1 MNPSHRSVV
10 GSVASEGGLCHPSP
24 CHNGGSCESH
34 DGVFTCYCPQ
44 GFAGS
49 LCQHDLTKSRYVRP
63 DRVNKLPNCRK
74 IELNQDPFMGNWPIE
89 THSCNVLAKS
99 PQIALIQLNFSN
111 IFDFNEKAISFCAI

>member
-49 LCQHDLTKSRYVRP
+49 LCQHDLTKSR
-63 DRVNKLPNCRK
+63 DRIPRF
-74 IELNQDPFMGNWPIE
+74 ELNMSYMIVTF
-89 THSCNVLAKS
+89 V
-99 PQIALIQLNFSN
+99 
-111 IFDFNEKAISFCAI
+111 

>member
-1 MNPSHRSVV
+1 MNNYFVPVNPSHRSVV

-49 LCQHDLTKSRYVRP
+49 LCQHDLTKSRYVLCTAIR
-63 DRVNKLPNCRK
+63 NCR
-74 IELNQDPFMGNWPIE
+74 
-89 THSCNVLAKS
+89 
-99 PQIALIQLNFSN
+99 IA
-111 IFDFNEKAISFCAI
+111 EKLT